1 MWCRS
6 SHTHLLDSE
15 LNRAMHIITGCLK
28 NTPTPMLYVLA
39 NVAPPSIR
47 RDALVLKSAWKALA
61 DPASLLHAVIAVPA
75 KSYRQLQPP
84 TRKSA
89 RLNLAS
95 TLVVEQRL
103 TSRKPY
109 QRAAQTL
116 LANSGEVCPASAY
129 HRKTLADIF
138 VLDSWK
144 RSWRESCAWR
154 DYFPTPNLDPLKGT
168 MSRTAWS
175 RFNRLLSGRTRLA
188 ADMHRYGILASPV
201 CDCGAPLQ
209 TPEHIIETCPRRFL
223 EGGLPRLASLDD
235 DVIVWLSGLNVDV

>member
-6 SHTHLLDSE
+6 SHTHMLDSE
-15 LNRAMHIITGCLK
+15 LNRAMQIITGCLK

-39 NVAPPSIR
+39 NVAPPLIR

-61 DPASLLHAVIAVPA
+61 DPLSLLHDIIAMPA
-75 KSYRQLQPP
+75 RIHRQLQPP
-84 TRKSA
+84 SRKSA
-89 RLNLAS
+89 RLNLAP

-103 TSRKPY
+103 SSRKPF

-116 LANSGEVCPASAY
+116 LANLGEACPVSANQ
-129 HRKTLADIF
+129 RKTMADIF

-144 RSWRESCAWR
+144 RSWRENYAWR
-154 DYFPTPNLDPLKGT
+154 EYFPTPNLDPLKGT

-188 ADMHRYGILASPV
+188 ADMHRYGIATSPV

-209 TPEHIIETCPRRFL
+209 TPEHIIESCPRRFL
-223 EGGLPRLASLDD
+223 EGGLPRLSSLDD
-235 DVIVWLSGLNVDV
+235 DVIVWLDGLNVDV